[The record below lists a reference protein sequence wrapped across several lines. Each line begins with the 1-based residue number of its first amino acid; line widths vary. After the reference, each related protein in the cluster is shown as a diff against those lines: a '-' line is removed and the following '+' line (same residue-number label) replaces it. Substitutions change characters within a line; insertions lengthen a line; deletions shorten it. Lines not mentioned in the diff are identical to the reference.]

1 MKKVISP
8 GLKGLFKYQYT
19 LGEIFDLDREFSVYN
34 SFTFLAILCGLLLFL
49 GFSDRVNLFMGL
61 SLLIP
66 LAVFYFIVKIQS
78 ESISLRRLIPK
89 RGTEYKTLSSKI
101 VINNNSPFPV
111 LDYQIFDNFNGNQ
124 EGRLALTP
132 YKKVA
137 PGSKR
142 IIRMDWLTDGGMGEK
157 SFKDLVLELRDPL
170 DLFSF
175 QILEDKEQVLPIYP
189 HFEEIP
195 SLPVDFN
202 ENSFHYGEMDV
213 QKRGESINFMG
224 IRDYRKGDSV
234 KRINWR
240 QTARQT
246 KPIVNVFERN
256 VNKSIV
262 FLYNNALELHSGKG
276 AESTEEYCKDLI
288 LSLAAEN
295 ISNGN
300 QLKLITQ
307 DNVTPWGA
315 EKKFINRLELFLL
328 DLKLVPTTHPEDFV
342 QNSIIRS
349 EKEGIRQSSL
359 FYFTPILA
367 NPSTEKTFEN
377 IIKAKADGIPIKV
390 FAINPYPY
398 VDSFFHY
405 GSFSG
410 VKGHIAATEKLIKKW
425 EPIFRTN
432 QIPFYSLMVDPKKN
446 LKALVEE
453 ARRSYVGKS

>member
-1 MKKVISP
+1 MKKIVSP
-8 GLKGLFKYQYT
+8 GLKGLFKYQST
-19 LGEIFDLDREFSVYN
+19 LGEIFDLDREFSVFN
-34 SFTFLAILCGLLLFL
+34 SFTFLVIISGILIFL
-49 GFSDRVNLFMGL
+49 GLSERENLFMGI
-61 SLLIP
+61 SFLITMV
-66 LAVFYFIVKIQS
+66 VFFFMVKVQS
-78 ESISLRRLIPK
+78 ENLNLSRLIPK
-89 RGTEYKTLSSKI
+89 RGTEYKTLASKI
-101 VINNNSPFPV
+101 IITNHSPFPL
-111 LDYQIFDNFNGNQ
+111 LDYQIYDNFNGNQ
-124 EGRLALTP
+124 EGRLSLTP

-137 PGSKR
+137 PGSRR
-142 IIRMDWLTDGGMGEK
+142 IIKMDWATDGGMGEK

-170 DLFSF
+170 DLFCF

-195 SLPVDFN
+195 NLPVEFN

-224 IRDYRKGDSV
+224 IRDYRKGDPV

-246 KPIVNVFERN
+246 KPIVNIFERN
-256 VNKSIV
+256 VNKSII

-328 DLKLVPTTHPEDFV
+328 DLKLVPSTRPEDFI

-349 EKEGIRQSSL
+349 DKEGIRQSSL

-367 NPSTEKTFEN
+367 NPNTEKTFQD

-390 FAINPYPY
+390 FGINPYPY

-410 VKGHIAATEKLIKKW
+410 VKGHIVATEKLLNKW
-425 EPIFRTN
+425 APIFRAN
-432 QIPFYSLMVDPKKN
+432 KIPFYSLMVDPKKN
-446 LKALVEE
+446 LKSLVEQ
-453 ARRSYVGKS
+453 ARRSHVSKS